1 MLHRI
6 VALMNHYL
14 EENYAQA
21 VGGPTGYDPK

>member
-6 VALMNHYL
+6 VALADHYL
-14 EENYAQA
+14 ESNYKEA